1 MEVDRI
7 VLDFVSCLVMSTR
20 SLLFR
25 LLPLVLAALLA
36 TVTGVIGLGI
46 HRTGLAVPAVHDGD
60 ALMMLPWIDAM
71 ARGEG
76 WWGDRRLGAPGVQ
89 DLSDFPRA
97 DLLHMAGLQSLAWVF
112 GDPAVVMN
120 LALILDFPLIVL
132 LTHLALRR
140 LGAEPWP
147 AAAGALLFACLPFH
161 WGEVHHLFL
170 AGYFLVPWQLLPA
183 IALARSIDLAS
194 ASEHRIR
201 WWDILLA
208 GAGGLAGLYFAYFAS
223 YLVVLAGLRSAWCR
237 GTWRPLGAAC
247 AVAGMA
253 AFGCCLGYLPTALRS
268 DGPNPAV
275 GARLALESEIY
286 ALKPLNLVLPSE
298 GHISGLGLIR
308 HEFNGP
314 HRPLHEAETFY
325 MGALAIIGA
334 CGALCAV
341 VAGRRGSLAEACGF
355 LILML
360 LVLVVPGGL
369 GAAVAY
375 VLPGIRC
382 LGRAGL
388 LAAFFGLATTLTLIS
403 ARLASKPRLTVLL
416 MTAIVTL
423 GLLDHFRKPDAASA
437 RARVADWQALHAFG
451 EAIEKKAGAGALHF
465 QLPHVGYPELQAP
478 GTMGSYDH
486 LAAVLHAPHSRFSGG
501 GMSNR
506 PAEIWCRW
514 VGGLPPRDL
523 ISVLAA
529 DAWAGIWLDCRGF
542 AKPQAVRAEYEALL
556 GPPLL
561 MDGGERV
568 WFSLQGVKAESVPAC
583 PPMLRLVEGH
593 LLEASGPPTRMV
605 VRSRGRV
612 RLIVENPG
620 QPKRILMRLW
630 AEEGPGRPVG
640 VRISGPIERTVEF
653 VDHRMQLEIAIDVP
667 TGNIELQVEALH
679 RPYIPA
685 PLPLHLF
692 TLGVELIP

>member
-1 MEVDRI
+1 
-7 VLDFVSCLVMSTR
+7 MSTNT
-20 SLLFR
+20 LFFR
-25 LLPLVLAALLA
+25 LVPLVLATVVALVA
-36 TVTGVIGLGI
+36 GVVGLGI

-112 GDPAVVMN
+112 RDPAVAMN

-132 LTHLALRR
+132 LSHLALRR

-183 IALARSIDLAS
+183 IALARSVDEAS
-194 ASEHRIR
+194 ANEHRVR
-201 WWDILLA
+201 WWDLLLA

-223 YLVVLAGLRSAWCR
+223 YLVVLAGMRSAWCR
-237 GTWRPLGAAC
+237 GSWRPLGAAC

-275 GARLALESEIY
+275 GSRLALESEVY
-286 ALKPLNLVLPSE
+286 ALKPLNLILPSE
-298 GHISGLGLIR
+298 GHISGLGVIR

-325 MGALAIIGA
+325 MGALAIVGA
-334 CGALCAV
+334 LAGLCAV
-341 VAGRRGSLAEACGF
+341 VAGRRGSLTEAFGY
-355 LILML
+355 LVLML

-375 VLPGIRC
+375 VLPGVRC

-388 LAAFFGLATTLTLIS
+388 LVAFLGIATTITVLSSYLL
-403 ARLASKPRLTVLL
+403 RKPRLAAVL
-416 MTAIVTL
+416 MGGIVSF
-423 GLLDHFRKPDAASA
+423 GLLEQFRKPDAASA
-437 RARVADWQALHAFG
+437 RVRGAEWQALHAFC
-451 EAIEKKAGAGALHF
+451 ESIEQQAGPGASHF

-506 PAEIWCRW
+506 PAETWCRW
-514 VGGLPPRDL
+514 VSGLSPAEVV
-523 ISVLAA
+523 SVLVA
-529 DAWAGIWLDCRGF
+529 DGWAGIWLDCRGLV
-542 AKPQAVRAEYEALL
+542 KPQAVRTAYESLL
-556 GPPLL
+556 GPPLV
-561 MDGGERV
+561 MDGGDRV
-568 WFSLQGVKAESVPAC
+568 WFSLKGIRAESAPVC
-583 PPMLRLVEGH
+583 PPMVRLVEGH
-593 LLEASGPPTRMV
+593 LLEALGPPNRMV

-620 QPKRILMRLW
+620 QPKRIMMRLW
-630 AEEGPGRPVG
+630 AEEGPGLPVG
-640 VRISGPIERTVEF
+640 VRISGLLERTVEF
-653 VDHRMQLEIAIDVP
+653 VGHRMQLEVPIDLP
-667 TGNIELQVEALH
+667 TGSVELQVEALH
-679 RPYIPA
+679 RPYISA

-692 TLGVELIP
+692 TVGVELIP